1 MKKYTLGIA
10 AVLLLLCG
18 VYLSTTAQAPPAQPT
33 RIPDAMIEH
42 PVRPDVAFYVMTPTG
57 RKFVV
62 LGDGISIDFEVDPPI
77 VSVTGV
83 GAPENAKYVVQD
95 YQDYNDTLTDERK
108 VAAGLGIILI
118 DNGPGSTIDIAV
130 DGNYVATQGG
140 NNVFTGINDFGE
152 MALTEINQLEVLT
165 APKYVY
171 ALAHTPVLSRVL
183 KVYKDGIRLAAGID
197 YAHTATSVT
206 ITDAQGTVA
215 GDKIQITYFRE
226 E

>member
-1 MKKYTLGIA
+1 MNKYTLGIA
-10 AVLLLLCG
+10 AIFLVCLG
-18 VYLSTTAQAPPAQPT
+18 WAIVAQTQTEEPT

-57 RKFVV
+57 RKFVE
-62 LGDGISIDFEVDPPI
+62 LGNGISIDFEVDPPI

-95 YQDYNDTLTDERK
+95 YSDTLTDERK
-108 VAAGLGIILI
+108 VTAGLGIILI
-118 DNGPGSTIDIAV
+118 DTGSTLEIAV

-171 ALAHTPVLSRVL
+171 VLAHVPAPSRVL
-183 KVYKDGIRLAAGID
+183 KVYKHGIRLAEGVD
-197 YAHTATSVT
+197 YTHTATSVT
-206 ITDAQGTVA
+206 ITDAQGTKA

-226 E
+226 AQ

>member
-10 AVLLLLCG
+10 AVFLVCLGLAI
-18 VYLSTTAQAPPAQPT
+18 VAQTQTEQPT

-57 RKFVV
+57 RKFVE
-62 LGDGISIDFEVDPPI
+62 LGEGISIDFEVDPPI
-77 VSVTGV
+77 VSVTG
-83 GAPENAKYVVQD
+83 
-95 YQDYNDTLTDERK
+95 TDERK

-118 DNGPGSTIDIAV
+118 DNGPGSTLEIAV

-171 ALAHTPVLSRVL
+171 ALAHAPVLSRVL
-183 KVYKDGIRLAAGID
+183 KVYKDGIRLAEGVD

-206 ITDAQGTVA
+206 ISQAQGTVA
-215 GDKIQITYFRE
+215 GDKIQITYFKE
-226 E
+226 AQ